1 MMANLEGMAN
11 KFIVIKKDDA
21 EKYLNYSG
29 KVALNH
35 VLEVV
40 EDGRSIDRKKINT
53 YVVINVDEPYA
64 DEVIEIMKTN
74 GHWG

>member
-1 MMANLEGMAN
+1 MMR
-11 KFIVIKKDDA
+11 K
-21 EKYLNYSG
+21 KYLNYSG

-40 EDGRSIDRKKINT
+40 EDGRAMDGKKSNY

-64 DEVIEIMKTN
+64 DKVIELMKEH
-74 GHWG
+74 GHWR